1 MKIYS
6 KKGDKGKT
14 SLIGGK
20 IVDKHNLSVDAYGTI
35 DELNSFIGLL
45 KDYVEDKKIKK
56 VLHNIQLKLFSV
68 GSILASAGDNDF
80 SEKVSIEKKDIE
92 DIESNIDN
100 MNDHLPELKNF
111 IIPGEHKISSYC
123 HVCRS
128 ICRRAERRVVAL
140 SRVETVDIEIIKY
153 LNRLS
158 DVLFTTARLLS
169 FLTKTDEITWKVE
182 NDWDSIIFAA

>member
-20 IVDKHNLSVDAYGTI
+20 IVDKHNLSVVAYGTI

-45 KDYVEDKKIKK
+45 KDYVEDKKINE

-68 GSILASAGDNDF
+68 GSILASAGDNNF

-100 MNDHLPELKNF
+100 MNNQLPDLKNF
-111 IIPGEHKISSYC
+111 IIPGGHKISSYC

-128 ICRRAERRVVAL
+128 ICRRAERKISELNNLYQINPYIL
-140 SRVETVDIEIIKY
+140 SYI
-153 LNRLS
+153 NRLS
-158 DVLFTTARLLS
+158 DFFFVLSRHIKHSDNIEETH
-169 FLTKTDEITWKVE
+169 W
-182 NDWDSIIFAA
+182 

>member
-45 KDYVEDKKIKK
+45 KDYVEDKKINE

-68 GSILASAGDNDF
+68 GSILASAGDNNF
-80 SEKVSIEKKDIE
+80 SDKVSIEKKDIE

-100 MNDHLPELKNF
+100 MNNQLPDLKNF
-111 IIPGEHKISSYC
+111 IIPGGHKISSYC

-128 ICRRAERRVVAL
+128 ICRRAERRISELNNLYKINPYIL
-140 SRVETVDIEIIKY
+140 SYI
-153 LNRLS
+153 NRLS
-158 DVLFTTARLLS
+158 DYFFVLSRHIKHS
-169 FLTKTDEITWKVE
+169 DNVE
-182 NDWDSIIFAA
+182 ETYW